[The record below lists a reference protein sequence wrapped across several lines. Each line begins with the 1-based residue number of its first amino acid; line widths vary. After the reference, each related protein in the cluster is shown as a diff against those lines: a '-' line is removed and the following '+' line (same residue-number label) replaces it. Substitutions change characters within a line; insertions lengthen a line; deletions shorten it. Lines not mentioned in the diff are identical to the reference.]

1 MKSILIVY
9 KTKTGFTKKY
19 VEWISETISCQTIS
33 LEQIDHVDTNTYD
46 LIIYGAGIHAGRIQ
60 GLKEFK
66 KKVWDVVDGNVV
78 IFATGGAPYDEA
90 IITKIKTNNFSEHER
105 KDMEL
110 FYFQS
115 GLNYEKMGLLE
126 KMIMNIYRK
135 VLEFKNN
142 KSDVEDGTSK
152 AIARSYDHSSRE
164 YIKPLIDYVNQ
175 LTDNKWGKV

>member
-19 VEWISETISCQTIS
+19 VEWISETISCQTIP

-66 KKVWDVVDGNVV
+66 KKAWDVVDGKVA

-115 GLNYEKMGLLE
+115 GLNYEKMGLFE

-164 YIKPLIDYVNQ
+164 YIKPMIDYVNQ
-175 LTDNKWGKV
+175 LADNEWNKV